1 MQHGFRPGR
10 STSSAAPTV
19 AEIVNNALNDN
30 RLVAGIFIDLRKAFD
45 TVDHVILLDKM
56 ERYGFRGHVSNFF
69 RSYLS
74 AMCQKVII
82 NNLASQSRPVTVG
95 VPQGS
100 VLGPLLFSLYI
111 NDLPNVV
118 SNSSCVMYADDTCF
132 FTSGS
137 SIDQIRSSAQ
147 ELLEHINVWL
157 RSNKLTLNIT
167 KTSAVIFRSSWSKV
181 RNAMLNVHVDGELIH
196 QVDKVKYLGIILDE
210 HLR

>member
-1 MQHGFRPGR
+1 MPIYKSGNKNECANYRPISVLYVINTVFEKLISRRMNSFLNKFDILSDVQHGFRPGR

-74 AMCQKVII
+74 ARCQKVII
-82 NNLASQSRPVTVG
+82 NNVASQSRPVIVG

-100 VLGPLLFSLYI
+100 VWPI
-111 NDLPNVV
+111 
-118 SNSSCVMYADDTCF
+118 
-132 FTSGS
+132 
-137 SIDQIRSSAQ
+137 IRPIIVF
-147 ELLEHINVWL
+147 L
-157 RSNKLTLNIT
+157 
-167 KTSAVIFRSSWSKV
+167 
-181 RNAMLNVHVDGELIH
+181 VH
-196 QVDKVKYLGIILDE
+196 
-210 HLR
+210 